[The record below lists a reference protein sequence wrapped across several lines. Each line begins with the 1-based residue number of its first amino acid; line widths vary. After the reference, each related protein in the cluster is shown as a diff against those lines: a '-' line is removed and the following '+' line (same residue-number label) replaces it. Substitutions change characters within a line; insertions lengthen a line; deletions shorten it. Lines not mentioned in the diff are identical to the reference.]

1 MELILWII
9 IFGFTIYFLRKTFKE
24 DHSLNMSEKSLV
36 DKIVIVTGSNSGI
49 GFEVALDC
57 ASRGAHVILACRN
70 EQRAM
75 QAKSKIISSTGNEKV
90 EFFHL
95 DLSSFSSIRKFVEEL
110 KHKYHSIYCLVNN
123 AGLFWVPY
131 METKDGF
138 ESNFGVNHLGSF
150 LLTILLIPILSKEHS
165 RIVFVGSISYM
176 IAKINFEDINYRK
189 RGYDFVG
196 AYADSK
202 LANLLTA
209 QMLARKIKTESNIQT
224 YCADPGVVAT
234 KIGRDSA
241 FMGSF
246 LYASILKPV
255 IEFLLFKS
263 PKEGAVPVI
272 YCICSDEVENESG
285 QFYSS
290 GGREEPWVAGKDN
303 IASEKLWNVSLE
315 MTGLKMKEF
324 KSFFNE

>member
-1 MELILWII
+1 M
-9 IFGFTIYFLRKTFKE
+9 GFTVYLLRKTFKE
-24 DHSLNMSEKSLV
+24 NNLLNMSDKSLV
-36 DKIVIVTGSNSGI
+36 DKVVIVTGSNSGI
-49 GFEVALDC
+49 GYEVALDC

-70 EQRAM
+70 EQRAT
-75 QAKSKIISSTGNEKV
+75 QARSQIISSTGNEKV

-95 DLSSFSSIRKFVEEL
+95 DLSSFSSIRKFIEKL
-110 KHKYHSIYCLVNN
+110 KEHHYSIYCLVNN

-138 ESNFGVNHLGSF
+138 ESNFGVNHLGNF

-165 RIVFVGSISYM
+165 RIVFVGSLSYM

-189 RGYDFVG
+189 RGYDFIG

-202 LANLLTA
+202 LANLMTA
-209 QMLARKIKTESNIQT
+209 QILAKKLKIESNIQT

-246 LYASILKPV
+246 LYANILKPM
-255 IEFLLFKS
+255 IEFLIFKS

-272 YCICSDEVENESG
+272 YCVCSDQVQHESG
-285 QFYSS
+285 QFYTS
-290 GGREEPWVAGKDN
+290 GGHEEPWVAGKDV
-303 IASEKLWNVSLE
+303 IANEKLWNVSLE
-315 MTGLKMKEF
+315 MTGLNLDEF
-324 KSFFNE
+324 KSYFNIE